1 MENKKVKRTGTSR
14 REFMK
19 TTGAA
24 MVGTAFALNFNIPRS
39 AFAMGSNTLKIGLIG
54 CGGRGTGAAYQALT
68 ADKDVV
74 LTAMGDIFEDHLE
87 ESLAN
92 LMKDHGDKV
101 KLGNPGKYLG
111 FDAYQKVIDSDVDLV
126 ILTTPPAFRPLHL
139 EKAIAAGK
147 HVFCEK
153 PMAVDVPGLHRVMD
167 AVQKAKDKKVALA
180 SGFCWRSDSAK
191 REIFGKILGGSIGKV
206 ESVYTTYNTGEL
218 WSKPWQP
225 GWSDTEKRLRNW
237 LYYNWLSGDHIV
249 EQAIHSI
256 DMGSWALGDINPVNA
271 MGTGGRQVRTEEI
284 YGNIYD
290 HFAVVYEYENGV
302 KAYHFSRQQ
311 KDCSRAYSCEAMGNK
326 GNAVIDVIKQVHE
339 ITGENPW
346 RYRGEGND
354 MYQQEHDDLFAS
366 IRANKPMN
374 NGDQMVHSCML
385 AIMARMVAYTGQTIT
400 YEEAFNSVEKLGPDP
415 ETYDWNMKFDMPPVA
430 MPGITKFS

>member
-1 MENKKVKRTGTSR
+1 
-14 REFMK
+14 MK

-153 PMAVDVPGLHRVMD
+153 PMAVDVPGLHRVM
-167 AVQKAKDKKVALA
+167 
-180 SGFCWRSDSAK
+180 G
-191 REIFGKILGGSIGKV
+191 
-206 ESVYTTYNTGEL
+206 
-218 WSKPWQP
+218 
-225 GWSDTEKRLRNW
+225 
-237 LYYNWLSGDHIV
+237 
-249 EQAIHSI
+249 
-256 DMGSWALGDINPVNA
+256 
-271 MGTGGRQVRTEEI
+271 
-284 YGNIYD
+284 
-290 HFAVVYEYENGV
+290 
-302 KAYHFSRQQ
+302 
-311 KDCSRAYSCEAMGNK
+311 
-326 GNAVIDVIKQVHE
+326 
-339 ITGENPW
+339 
-346 RYRGEGND
+346 
-354 MYQQEHDDLFAS
+354 
-366 IRANKPMN
+366 
-374 NGDQMVHSCML
+374 
-385 AIMARMVAYTGQTIT
+385 
-400 YEEAFNSVEKLGPDP
+400 
-415 ETYDWNMKFDMPPVA
+415 
-430 MPGITKFS
+430 